1 MWAKKEEGILGQ
13 PVSALEAAFLTGPQ
27 DKARVSFSHCRSAA
41 TGLCRRRRR
50 RRLTHTSL
58 SYFSTSSLDLDF
70 DRVVVV
76 CTRRGTSAIRGC

>member
-41 TGLCRRRRR
+41 TGLCRRRRCAAA
-50 RRLTHTSL
+50 T
-58 SYFSTSSLDLDF
+58 
-70 DRVVVV
+70 
-76 CTRRGTSAIRGC
+76 A